1 MKIKFKLP
9 KFLRRKKN
17 TFPEH
22 GEIRIGDTEC
32 EICRYMYISGDYP
45 IVTTKDGYEVSICP
59 KCRTSVFAGNIHRRE
74 NSTDTYIESLI
85 RTDFEHAR
93 VSSIYATAVDTPTSI
108 YAYEEIRRAAFRAA
122 KAMLV
127 IMREYNK
134 ANPDL
139 TFISPD

>member
-1 MKIKFKLP
+1 MKLKFKLP

-17 TFPEH
+17 LSLEYGKIH
-22 GEIRIGDTEC
+22 IGDTEC
-32 EICRYMYISGDYP
+32 EICKNMYIGKDYP
-45 IVTTKDGYEVSICP
+45 ILTTNDGYEVAICP
-59 KCRTSVFAGNIHRRE
+59 KCRTSVFAGDIYQRN
-74 NSTDTYIESLI
+74 NSTDTYIKSLI

-127 IMREYNK
+127 ITREYNK

-139 TFISPD
+139 TFISLD